1 MIVFTINSPT
11 HTEVITMQVP
21 FLDLKAQYA
30 QIKDQVQPAL
40 IDVMENT
47 AFAGGS
53 FVAEFEKNFADY
65 CQCKHAIGVGSGTE
79 ALWVALVAMGVKPG
93 DEVITAAN
101 TFIATAEAISFAGA
115 TPVFVDV
122 EEHSYNLDPV
132 QVEAAITDKTKV
144 IIPVHLYGQIA
155 SMDPVLA
162 IAKKHG
168 LRVLEDASQSHGAT
182 SSERRAGSIADA
194 GCFSFYPGKNLG
206 AYGEAGAITTND
218 DELAAT
224 MRRFRD
230 HGQAKKYYHDM
241 VGWNARMDGFQGAVL
256 DIKLNYLPEWT
267 KARQAHAAQYNQ
279 LLAEH
284 AGIQIPSVSAG
295 NEHVYHIYAIRTQNR
310 DQVMQAL
317 AEKGV
322 ASGIHYPIP
331 LHLQTAYA
339 DLGYKQ
345 GQFPVAERCAAEQI
359 SLPMYAELTEAQ
371 IAYVAE
377 QLKYIVA

>member
-1 MIVFTINSPT
+1 
-11 HTEVITMQVP
+11 MQVP

-30 QIKDQVQPAL
+30 QIKDQVIPAL
-40 IDVMENT
+40 EDVMEHT

-53 FVAEFEKNFADY
+53 FVSQFEQNFAQY
-65 CQCKHAIGVGSGTE
+65 CDCKHAIGVGNGTE
-79 ALWVALVAMGVKPG
+79 ALWVALLAMDIKAG

-101 TFIATAEAISFAGA
+101 TFIATAEAISFTGA

-122 EEHSYNLDPV
+122 EEHSYNLDPA
-132 QVEAAITDKTKV
+132 QIEAAITDKTKA

-155 SMDPVLA
+155 NIDPILA

-168 LRVLEDASQSHGAT
+168 LRVLEDASQAHGAKAQN
-182 SSERRAGSIADA
+182 RLAGSIADA

-206 AYGEAGAITTND
+206 AYGEAGAVTTND

-230 HGQAKKYYHDM
+230 HGQAQKYYHDV

-256 DIKLNYLPEWT
+256 DVKLKYLAAWT
-267 KARQAHAAQYNQ
+267 AARQAHAAQYNS
-279 LLAEH
+279 LLA
-284 AGIQIPSVSAG
+284 ANPKIQTPKVSDG
-295 NEHVYHIYAIRTQNR
+295 HEHVYHIYAIRVQER
-310 DQVMQAL
+310 DAVMQAL
-317 AEKGV
+317 ADRGI

-331 LHLQTAYA
+331 LHLQKAYA
-339 DLGYKQ
+339 HLGYQ
-345 GQFPVAERCAAEQI
+345 AGQFPIAERCAAEQI
-359 SLPMYAELTEAQ
+359 SLPMYAELSEAQ

-377 QLKYIVA
+377 QLNEIVA